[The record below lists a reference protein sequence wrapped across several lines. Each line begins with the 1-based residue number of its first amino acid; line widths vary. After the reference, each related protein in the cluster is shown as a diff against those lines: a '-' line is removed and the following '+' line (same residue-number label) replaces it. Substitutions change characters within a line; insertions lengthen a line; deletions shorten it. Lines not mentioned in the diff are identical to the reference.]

1 MRVALLD
8 GDALARAFPPQ
19 QNAHAIAFYTTQR
32 NAAFKEGA
40 RLAALEAEIIIA
52 EWRAQRMRNHD
63 HATHS

>member
-1 MRVALLD
+1 MRVVILS

-19 QNAHAIAFYTTQR
+19 HNAHAIAFHTAQR
-32 NAAFKEGA
+32 IAAFKEGA